1 MLTAAERSRNYEK
14 SMREKGFRKVHL
26 WVPESRAD
34 ELARVAEGMRRKE
47 ETELLRNFV
56 LSTLRSMENK
66 LRKHG
71 IVHLALFGSVAR
83 DDAGPDSDVDLVANL
98 DVEKKLTILDLIS
111 IEAMIA
117 EELGRNVDLVSRQG
131 LNSRFRDS
139 LSADEIPV
147 F

>member
-26 WVPESRAD
+26 WVPESRTD

-47 ETELLRNFV
+47 EAEQLRNFV
-56 LSTLRSMENK
+56 LSTLRSMEHQ
-66 LRKHG
+66 LRAHG
-71 IVHLALFGSVAR
+71 VVHLALFGSVAR
-83 DDAGPDSDVDLVANL
+83 YDASPDSDVDLVANL
-98 DVEKKLTILDLIS
+98 DVEKKLTILDLIT
-111 IEAMIA
+111 IEGMIA
-117 EELGRNVDLVSRQG
+117 EKLGRNVDLVSRQG

-139 LSADEIPV
+139 LSADEISV